1 MFLLYSPTSTK
12 ESDGQGLRLRPS
24 LSRVDLCSWAGGI
37 ECAKIQTIV
46 IVIVIGIVIVMVM
59 SIVIAIIIVIA
70 SVIIVSIIIHCTC
83 PGCW

>member
-24 LSRVDLCSWAGGI
+24 LSRVDLRSWAGGI

-46 IVIVIGIVIVMVM
+46 IVIGIVIVMVM
-59 SIVIAIIIVIA
+59 AIVIAIIIVIA
-70 SVIIVSIIIHCTC
+70 SVIIVSIFIHCTC